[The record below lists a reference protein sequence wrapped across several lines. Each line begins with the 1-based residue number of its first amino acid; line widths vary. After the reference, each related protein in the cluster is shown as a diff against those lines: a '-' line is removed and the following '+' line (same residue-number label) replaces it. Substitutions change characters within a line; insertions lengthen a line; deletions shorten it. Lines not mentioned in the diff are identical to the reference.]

1 MNLVIDLGNSFAK
14 IGIFDYD
21 SLQKVIVINNN
32 EIDELLKLI
41 PLDHYNTAIVS
52 SVINTPQTLMLLL
65 HKICKKIIIFD
76 SRTKTHL
83 INKYKSPETL
93 GNDRLALATGGSMLF
108 KGKNILLIDA
118 GSCITY
124 DFVNLNCVYFGGA
137 ISPGIE
143 MRFKALSTF
152 TDKLPLIELGNVTKH
167 TGINTKE
174 SILSGVM
181 FGVIFEIN
189 SAINYYKKKF
199 KTIKIIIT
207 GGDAI
212 FLAKKIKS
220 RIFVE
225 PNFLLISLNQI
236 LLHNE

>member
-1 MNLVIDLGNSFAK
+1 MMF
-14 IGIFDYD
+14 
-21 SLQKVIVINNN
+21 LQ
-32 EIDELLKLI
+32 
-41 PLDHYNTAIVS
+41 NTC
-52 SVINTPQTLMLLL
+52 Q
-65 HKICKKIIIFD
+65 KIIFFD
-76 SRTKTHL
+76 KNTKSPI

-93 GNDRLALATGGSMLF
+93 GNDRLALATGGALLN
-108 KGKNILLIDA
+108 KGNNILIIDA

-124 DFVNLNCVYFGGA
+124 DFVDKNEVYFGGA

-143 MRFKALSTF
+143 MRFRSLNSF
-152 TDKLPLIELGNVTKH
+152 TDKLPLIKIQNYSKLIGRD
-167 TGINTKE
+167 TKE

-181 FGVIFEIN
+181 NGVIFEVN
-189 SAINYYKKKF
+189 SVISYYKKRF
-199 KTIKIIIT
+199 KSIKIIIS